1 MTVRIRQAPQETPS
15 VSMEKAQLISMIHF
29 LEKREEASNKE
40 NLELME
46 LLRSLQE
53 EYSENTSELDTQA
66 LVA

>member
-1 MTVRIRQAPQETPS
+1 
-15 VSMEKAQLISMIHF
+15 MEKDQLISMIHF

-53 EYSENTSELDTQA
+53 EYSENTSKLDTQA